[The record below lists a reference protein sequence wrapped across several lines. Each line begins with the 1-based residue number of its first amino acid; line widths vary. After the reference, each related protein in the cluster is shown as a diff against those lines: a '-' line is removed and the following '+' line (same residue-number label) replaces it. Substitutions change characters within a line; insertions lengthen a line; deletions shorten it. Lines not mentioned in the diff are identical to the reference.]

1 MTPGTVP
8 SALFIDR
15 IRPGMSQFLGDREK
29 PETGVG
35 VSLISLSQPIYLD
48 FSAEEWAALR
58 ANTPLTL
65 TESDV
70 EKIRGINVNLDV
82 DMVEHSFLPLSRL
95 LNLHVLGSHQLAT
108 VTDTFLGTPPSPRP
122 FVIGIAGSVAVGK
135 STISRV
141 LQELLS
147 RWPQHPR
154 VELVTTDGFLW
165 PNYVLSERGLMDR
178 KGFPDSYDRRS
189 LIEFVARAKAGEE
202 HLVVPVYSHF
212 AYDVVEGES
221 RMVQRPDILILEGLN
236 VLQAGERGAFVSDYF
251 DFSIFVDADL
261 EAVREWYIQ
270 RFITLRDTA
279 FAQPDAYF
287 HRYAGLSDEEAVA
300 VATDIW
306 ERINELNLRENIL
319 PTRERASLILKKAP
333 DHSIERVRLRR

>member
-1 MTPGTVP
+1 M
-8 SALFIDR
+8 
-15 IRPGMSQFLGDREK
+15 
-29 PETGVG
+29 
-35 VSLISLSQPIYLD
+35 SQPIYLD
-48 FSAEEWAALR
+48 FNSEEWAALR

-65 TESDV
+65 TEADI

-82 DMVEHSFLPLSRL
+82 DMVEHGFLPLSRL
-95 LNLHVLGSHQLAT
+95 LNLHVQGSHQLAT

-122 FVIGIAGSVAVGK
+122 FVIGVAGSVAVGK

-165 PNYVLSERGLMDR
+165 PNAVLTERGLMDR
-178 KGFPDSYDRRS
+178 KGFPESYDRRS
-189 LIEFVARAKAGEE
+189 LLEFVARAKGGEE
-202 HLVVPVYSHF
+202 HLEVPVYSHF
-212 AYDVVEGES
+212 AYDVVRGER
-221 RMVQRPDILILEGLN
+221 RMVPRPDILIVEGLN
-236 VLQAGERGAFVSDYF
+236 VLQAGERGAFISDYF

-261 EAVREWYIQ
+261 EAVRGWYIQ

-279 FAQPDAYF
+279 FAQPDAFF

-306 ERINELNLRENIL
+306 ERINEVNLRENIL
-319 PTRERASLILKKAP
+319 PTRERATLILKKAP